1 MSSTCFAQLPPV
13 IAPGASHF
21 TKSAALSSRVR
32 ASLSPSRRR
41 PRAKA
46 AVAMS
51 GTPAAAAPS
60 PVSVPVSVPACPE
73 PTTPVRDID
82 VTSTHKTADFDSLG
96 AAVGLAL
103 LRGRDECKVIIPA
116 GESAPVARYLG
127 LFRGQFPIV
136 DVKSID
142 PERLRYVGIV
152 DCSEKKRLG
161 PVASFLDLEGVAVEV
176 IDHHVHGLES
186 CDIPTASITNEPVG
200 AVTTIIV
207 ERLRARPD
215 ITLTR
220 SEATLFAIAIHA
232 DTGNLTYENTTSRDV
247 AALAW
252 LMECGAC
259 TRQIS
264 QFGRDYLADDQKRLL
279 TTALDSMT
287 IESVNGQSIASC
299 LVETSDFVKGSA
311 HVAQVVLELSNVDAF
326 LFGVATPATRAGR
339 RAAAAG
345 EQTDGVDK
353 QVSLIGRARSSAD
366 GVDFSAIFRP
376 HGGGGHCKAAS
387 ASVRVSTMED
397 ASGLVA
403 GVVEGVKMQLPE
415 PILVNSFMST
425 EVVSVKATDSMSVAR
440 DALFEH
446 GHTGLAVVTSSCDTG
461 EESLVG
467 VVSRQD
473 VALAE
478 RKNLLDTPVKGW
490 IARKVV
496 SVAPETPLFEA
507 EAMLAENK
515 IGRLPVVQDGKVV
528 GIVTRSD
535 VLIQRRFLV
544 N

>member
-1 MSSTCFAQLPPV
+1 MAASSATVDL
-13 IAPGASHF
+13 
-21 TKSAALSSRVR
+21 
-32 ASLSPSRRR
+32 
-41 PRAKA
+41 
-46 AVAMS
+46 
-51 GTPAAAAPS
+51 AAASA
-60 PVSVPVSVPACPE
+60 SVPAPLASE
-73 PTTPVRDID
+73 APTPVRDID
-82 VTSTHKTADFDSLG
+82 ITSTHKTADFDSLG

-103 LRGRDECKVIIPA
+103 LRGRDACKVVIPA
-116 GESAPVARYLG
+116 GESAPVARYLS

-136 DVKSID
+136 DVKSLD
-142 PERLRYVGIV
+142 PDRLRYVGIV

-161 PVASFLDLEGVAVEV
+161 PVAAFLDLEGIAVEV
-176 IDHHVHGLES
+176 IDHHAHGLEN
-186 CDIPTASITNEPVG
+186 CDIPTSAITNEPVG

-207 ERLRARPD
+207 ERLRARSD
-215 ITLTR
+215 IVLTR

-264 QFGRDYLADDQKRLL
+264 QFGRDSLSDDQKRLL

-299 LVETSDFVKGSA
+299 IVETSDFVKGSA

-326 LFGVATPATRAGR
+326 LLGVATPATRAGR

-345 EQTDGVDK
+345 DAADVDK

-366 GVDFSAIFRP
+366 GVDFCAIFRP

-387 ASVRVSTMED
+387 ASVRVSTMEE

-403 GVVEGVKMQLPE
+403 GVVEGIKMQLPE
-415 PILVNSFMST
+415 PILVGSFMST
-425 EVVSVKATDSMSVAR
+425 DVVTVKDSDSMAVAR

-446 GHTGLAVVTSSCDTG
+446 GHTGLAVVTSSGDNS
-461 EESLVG
+461 ESLAG

-478 RKNLLDTPVKGW
+478 RRNLLETPVKGW

-496 SVAPETPLFEA
+496 SVSPETPLFEA
-507 EAMLAENK
+507 EAKLTENK

-535 VLIQRRFLV
+535 VLVQHRFLV